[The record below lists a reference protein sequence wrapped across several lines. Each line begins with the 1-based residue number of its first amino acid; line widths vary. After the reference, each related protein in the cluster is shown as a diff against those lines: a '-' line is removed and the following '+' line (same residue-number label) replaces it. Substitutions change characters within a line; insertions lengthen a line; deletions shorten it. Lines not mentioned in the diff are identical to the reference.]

1 MDVTAAARYNS
12 LQRGAR
18 REGEVIRRS
27 SDLAYTDAVALPTH
41 AAVKAADKEGDLRKR
56 ALILL
61 GFGTA
66 QVLDVVTTH
75 IGLSEGRQELNG
87 IAAWLIAHNGELT
100 VYAAKFSIVTILLAF
115 LLLVGRRRPSLWNA
129 YLIAA
134 WITTLAVVNNLYRI
148 LT

>member
-1 MDVTAAARYNS
+1 M
-12 LQRGAR
+12 
-18 REGEVIRRS
+18 
-27 SDLAYTDAVALPTH
+27 H

-100 VYAAKFSIVTILLAF
+100 VYTAKFSVVTILLAF